1 MCKRIPQLGHNLRFE
16 KVRSRSITQHMADKA
31 DNCLNWIGIIPC
43 PRMFENVQNV
53 SQVGA
58 TFHLIRYSDV
68 AIGMAA
74 IR

>member
-1 MCKRIPQLGHNLRFE
+1 
-16 KVRSRSITQHMADKA
+16 MADKA